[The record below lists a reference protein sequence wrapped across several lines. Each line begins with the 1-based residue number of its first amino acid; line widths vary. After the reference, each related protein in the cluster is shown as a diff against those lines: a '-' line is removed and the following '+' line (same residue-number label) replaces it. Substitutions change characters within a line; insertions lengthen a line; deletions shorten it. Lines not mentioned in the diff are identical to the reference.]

1 METDQCLW
9 CGTDFEK
16 MISAYNRYCSLACQ
30 YSAEYADLEKHGC

>member
-16 MISAYNRYCSLACQ
+16 TIQSHGRYCSAACQ
-30 YSAEYADLEKHGC
+30 YAAEYADLESHGC

>member
-16 MISAYNRYCSLACQ
+16 MVGTYNRYCSLVCQ
-30 YSAEYADLEKHGC
+30 YSAEHADLED